1 MPPKPSKKRRAD
13 GRYRV
18 KYQGKE
24 FYGSTQKEAYAK
36 RDEYRRM
43 LEAGIRAEA
52 EGLTVKAYARRWVHT
67 YKAHLSD
74 AAYNVHVRILNRFC
88 AHQGIGSRA
97 IKDINTIDIQSF
109 YNQYQGMSYST
120 ICDVRD
126 TIKGLFKFALA
137 DRVIQYDPT
146 IKATLPKGKKGTHR
160 VITDRERDLINR
172 LQHKLR
178 PAVMVMLYAG
188 LRRGEVLALDIDRD
202 VDFSN
207 KTISVREAV
216 RFEGQLQPLIVSP
229 KTEAGAR
236 TIPLLDVLA
245 HELHGLHGLVAA
257 DAKGQHMSHSAWR
270 AAWDSYIRAME
281 TLDNGCH
288 KRWYGRTKE
297 HQALKEQGLLQPWRD
312 VTMRAHDLRHSYC
325 TMLYDADIDV
335 KTAQAWMGHAD
346 QEVTLAIYT
355 HLTAERQKRATESL
369 ENAAKKL
376 SGGQNGGQPDS

>member
-13 GRYRV
+13 GRFRV

-270 AAWDSYIRAME
+270 AAWDSYISAME